1 MPQRQKFSILSHVL
15 CFWVFPHFELKHK
28 MYILQTVIICTRIK
42 GAVYDL
48 YLTADLYEGLKI

>member
-15 CFWVFPHFELKHK
+15 TQNDGKPNYVLT
-28 MYILQTVIICTRIK
+28 TVIICTRIK

-48 YLTADLYEGLKI
+48 YLTAGLYEGLKI